1 MPYIAQL
8 TKSDNESVRDAAYH
22 ALYERAERLFEMN
35 GDKISLKTDDSPS
48 KYNYSRENARQ
59 IIQKDI
65 KQIVWKESERVRAE
79 EEQVWIY

>member
-1 MPYIAQL
+1 
-8 TKSDNESVRDAAYH
+8 
-22 ALYERAERLFEMN
+22 MN

-48 KYNYSRENARQ
+48 KYNYSRENARL

>member
-1 MPYIAQL
+1 MQHIMRFMSA
-8 TKSDNESVRDAAYH
+8 
-22 ALYERAERLFEMN
+22 AERLFEMN

>member
-1 MPYIAQL
+1 
-8 TKSDNESVRDAAYH
+8 
-22 ALYERAERLFEMN
+22 MN